1 MDLIMEALKRL
12 YKALGG
18 DAQNV
23 GGCRTNVDVLNA
35 ISAKYGGASDAILN
49 AEAIDNIA
57 AVADK
62 IGGRNPNRV
71 QVIQGTVN
79 DPWNGQ
85 DWLGMWKAL
94 NSKTDATGMVT
105 IGNFSS
111 PVSFQAFLL
120 ATGNPDNGQ
129 YYIEANAA
137 HIGETLDASYG
148 GSVIW
153 EINTEWNQETKAF
166 EVVGILLDHATAMQ
180 AGNVVDYTATSELI
194 DSILNEPVTT
204 TIIYHPL
211 PEGQEG

>member
-23 GGCRTNVDVLNA
+23 EDCRTNVDALNA

-62 IGGRNPNRV
+62 IGGGNPNRV
-71 QVIQGTVN
+71 QVIEGTVN
-79 DPWNGQ
+79 LPWPGIDMVDFWRKLKNGEASA
-85 DWLGMWKAL
+85 KAVFNIDGIL
-94 NSKTDATGMVT
+94 EEGVLFARGRPEDGV
-105 IGNFSS
+105 
-111 PVSFQAFLL
+111 
-120 ATGNPDNGQ
+120 
-129 YYIEANAA
+129 YYI
-137 HIGETLDASYG
+137 L
-148 GSVIW
+148 GSGAGVKNTPSALSGVLYLNIFW
-153 EINTEWNQETKAF
+153 EILPRGTADDEQDIVLVKNAFSVQENTVTNYIYTEDK
-166 EVVGILLDHATAMQ
+166 EVIDFILS
-180 AGNVVDYTATSELI
+180 V
-194 DSILNEPVTT
+194 PVTT